1 MNTITIEKKWSG
13 ENLTNRTGGDGP
25 AIDGSTTTLPGSTGN
40 MGLTTAESLQN
51 TSVFLLFNC

>member
-25 AIDGSTTTLPGSTGN
+25 VTHSSSLP
-40 MGLTTAESLQN
+40 
-51 TSVFLLFNC
+51 FYD

>member
-25 AIDGSTTTLPGSTGN
+25 ELVLKTTVNLLIG
-40 MGLTTAESLQN
+40 ESLSEP
-51 TSVFLLFNC
+51 TLIVVYMYVCM

>member
-25 AIDGSTTTLPGSTGN
+25 A
-40 MGLTTAESLQN
+40 TADRNDANQEQRR
-51 TSVFLLFNC
+51 TSAVKIIP